1 MRHAKTHDIIGAK
14 CKVGRS
20 SRIRPMSSVP
30 HLSQQ
35 ENRDWSNSAI
45 VKRYLQDSFMSIL
58 FTFSII

>member
-1 MRHAKTHDIIGAK
+1 MRHAKTHDIIGVK

-20 SRIRPMSSVP
+20 SRIRSMGRVP

-45 VKRYLQDSFMSIL
+45 VKRYLQDSFM
-58 FTFSII
+58 